1 MIIIQTM
8 NNPHQALLPR
18 LLTPVVE
25 ETLRQFPVVV
35 VTGARQ
41 TGKSTLVQ
49 NLPSAAAR
57 SYSTLDD
64 LDTLA
69 RAEKFP
75 EALLEQAELVTLD
88 EVQRAPDILLA
99 IKRAVDKNR
108 RKGRF
113 LLTGSAN
120 LLLLRR
126 ISESLAGRAIYLT
139 LLPMSEREK
148 RGVPDPR
155 LWPKFIKA
163 RTMKDLASCLRGEA
177 PHAQN
182 WAESAFIGGY
192 PPVALAAS
200 TQERVRWFEGYVQSY
215 LERDL
220 RDVASV
226 SSLVDFRR
234 LMGLASLRLGQIVNQ
249 TELGRDAALSQTTVH
264 RYLNLL
270 EASYQIVRVPAFA
283 RSRSTRLI
291 KSPKIYWND
300 TGLVAFL
307 SGVASSEDL
316 QSHRNAGALLEN
328 LVLTQLL
335 VWREIELPRPQ
346 IYYCRTASGMEV
358 DFVVESRHGLL
369 PVEVKTSTRAR
380 IEDTRSLEWFLD
392 EYPKEAN
399 IGLLLY
405 GGKKVVPLTQRVLA
419 VPVGAAL

>member
-1 MIIIQTM
+1 M
-8 NNPHQALLPR
+8 NSLHGALLRR

-75 EALLEQAELVTLD
+75 EALLEQAEFVTLD

-148 RGVPDPR
+148 RRVPDPG

-163 RTMKDLASCLRGEA
+163 RTMKDLAGCHRGEE
-177 PHAQN
+177 PHARN
-182 WAESAFIGGY
+182 WAESASIGGY
-192 PPVALAAS
+192 PPVVLAAS
-200 TQERVRWFEGYVQSY
+200 IQERVRWFEGYVQTY

-234 LMGLASLRLGQIVNQ
+234 LMGLASLHLGQIVNQ
-249 TELGRDAALSQTTVH
+249 TELARDAALSQTTVH

-307 SGVASSEDL
+307 SGVSSSEDL
-316 QSHRNAGALLEN
+316 QSHRNAGAFLEN

-346 IYYCRTASGMEV
+346 IYYCRTASGIEV

-369 PVEVKTSTRAR
+369 PVEVKTSPRAR
-380 IEDTRSLEWFLD
+380 VEDTRSLEWFLD

-399 IGLLLY
+399 LGLLLY
-405 GGKKVVPLTQRVLA
+405 GGKEVVPVTKRVLA
-419 VPVGAAL
+419 VPVGAVL

>member
-1 MIIIQTM
+1 M
-8 NNPHQALLPR
+8 NNPHEALLPR

-35 VTGARQ
+35 VAGARQ

-75 EALLEQAELVTLD
+75 EALLEQAEFITLD

-108 RKGRF
+108 GKGRF

-148 RGVPDPR
+148 RGVPDPG

-163 RTMKDLASCLRGEA
+163 RTIRELAGRLRGDESYA
-177 PHAQN
+177 HN
-182 WAESAFIGGY
+182 WAESVLIGGY
-192 PPVALAAS
+192 PPVVLAAS
-200 TQERVRWFEGYVQSY
+200 TREGARWFEGYVQTY

-220 RDVASV
+220 RDVASI

-234 LMGLASLRLGQIVNQ
+234 LMGLAALRLGQIVNQ

-270 EASYQIVRVPAFA
+270 EVSYQIVRVPAFA

-291 KSPKIYWND
+291 KSPKLYWND

-307 SGVASSEDL
+307 SGVCSSEDM
-316 QSHRNAGALLEN
+316 QNHRNAGALLEN

-335 VWREIELPRPQ
+335 VWREIEFPRPQ
-346 IYYCRTASGMEV
+346 IYYCRTASGIEV

-369 PVEVKTSTRAR
+369 PVEVKTSPRAR

-392 EYPKEAN
+392 EHPKEAR

-405 GGKKVVPLTQRVLA
+405 GGKEVVPLTKRVLA
-419 VPVGAAL
+419 VPVGAVL